1 MMKRLRFLL
10 AGLSFLVITGH
21 AIAQAIPETN
31 ASSDKG
37 TNAYVLAP
45 NDVIQVRVYQED
57 DLETKARIAKDGTIT
72 MPLLGVL
79 TIGGK
84 SVEQAA
90 KLIKDSLAQGYLVN
104 PQVTMVILEY
114 SKRRFTV
121 LGQVQKPGSYE
132 IPNEETIDLV
142 QAIAMAG
149 GYTRIGSPSK
159 ITLQRK
165 LADEIK
171 VFKLDAEAMAKNK
184 DAKPFEVLPEDTI
197 TVGEKFL

>member
-1 MMKRLRFLL
+1 MLKQLRFFWAALGLL
-10 AGLSFLVITGH
+10 ALAGTAL
-21 AIAQAIPETN
+21 AQTVTPL
-31 ASSDKG
+31 ASATTKG
-37 TNAYVLAP
+37 TNAYLLAP
-45 NDVIQVRVYQED
+45 NDVIEVRVYQED
-57 DLETKARIAKDGTIT
+57 DLTTKARIAKDGTIT
-72 MPLLGVL
+72 MPLLGVV

-84 SVEQAA
+84 SVEQGAGM
-90 KLIKDSLAQGYLVN
+90 IKELLSKGYLVN
-104 PQVTMVILEY
+104 PQVTVVIMEY

-121 LGQVQKPGSYE
+121 LGQVQRPGSYE
-132 IPNEETIDLV
+132 IPNEETLDLV

-165 LADEIK
+165 LANEMK

-197 TVGEKFL
+197 SVGEKFL